1 MLLWWLLLACS
12 SEEAASPVDL
22 LSRVDPFIGTGG
34 AGFSQGSASPAASAP
49 GGMVKVGPDTSGES
63 SRMGFAHCSGYW
75 YEDAYAVAFSH
86 TRLHGTGVSEG
97 GAIGFSP
104 TTAPSVDWKVYRN
117 QVDKSSE
124 VASPGYY
131 SVDLPGVATVE
142 LAASTRAAHHRY
154 LFEGDEKW
162 LTLDLGH
169 TAADHDVLESWM
181 ELGTSEITGFVRMG
195 GPFSRGYGGQPT
207 WFVARF
213 STPWSEVGLW
223 EEEQVSLATVRVEG
237 RAVAATLRFDTDVE
251 VRVGISAVDLEGA
264 RANLEAEIPGWDFA
278 GVVARTEALWADALS
293 AFEVIGGTV
302 AEQRMFASALYHA
315 LLMPTNF
322 TDVDG
327 RYRGL
332 DQAVHRAEGWT
343 YYTDFSLWDTYRT
356 LHPLMILAFPEIA
369 SDHARSLA
377 DMGIRRGE
385 LPIWPQGI
393 GETYIMIGNAAEVVL
408 AETAGKGV
416 GGFDERRAFATAHAQ
431 ATLPGATG
439 AREDLS
445 ALLEHGFLPSDLAG
459 GSVAK
464 TLEYAID
471 DAALSMWAE
480 RLGYADLAESYAA
493 RARSYAHVFDA
504 ETGFMRPRRSDGT
517 FDSLEETEWSDAYV
531 EGNAWQYTFL
541 VPQDAMGLADLFGGP
556 EQLAEKLDEF
566 FAMSERWVPDYAP
579 APYYWH
585 GNEPDIHAAFLYGA
599 IGQPEQTEKWA
610 RWVRETHYTD
620 GPDGLAGN
628 DDGGTLSSWYVFAAL
643 GLYPLNGTLDY
654 VVSTPLFDSVRLR
667 TSATT
672 WLEVTGEGAGH
683 GVESVHLDGEEWT
696 SSVISH
702 DRLVGA
708 SRLHT
713 VRSR

>member
-1 MLLWWLLLACS
+1 MLVWWLLLACS
-12 SEEAASPVDL
+12 PEETPGAVDL

-63 SRMGFAHCSGYW
+63 SPLGIAHCSGYW
-75 YEDAYAVAFSH
+75 YEDPYAVAFSH
-86 TRLHGTGVSEG
+86 TRLHGTGASDG

-117 QVDKSSE
+117 LMDKSSE
-124 VASPGYY
+124 VASPGFY

-142 LAASTRAAHHRY
+142 LGASTRAAHHRY
-154 LFEGDEKW
+154 SFEGEERW

-181 ELGTSEITGFVRMG
+181 ELGASEITGFVRMAG
-195 GPFSRGYGGQPT
+195 SLSGGYGGQPT
-207 WFVARF
+207 WFVAQF
-213 STPWSEVGLW
+213 STPWTEAGLW
-223 EEEQVSLATVRVEG
+223 VEEEATEALVRVEG
-237 RAVAATLRFDTDVE
+237 RAVAATLSFEGDVE

-264 RANLEAEIPGWDFA
+264 RNNLEEEIPAWDFDQ
-278 GVVARTEALWADALS
+278 VVSRTEGRWAEALS
-293 AFEVIGGTV
+293 AFEVVGGTLP
-302 AEQRMFASALYHA
+302 EQRMFASALYHA

-332 DQAVHRAEGWT
+332 DQEVHTAKGWT

-385 LPIWPQGI
+385 LPVWPQGV
-393 GETYIMIGNAAEVVL
+393 GETYVMIGNAAEVVL
-408 AETAGKGV
+408 AESAGKGV
-416 GGFDERRAFATAHAQ
+416 TGFDERRAFATAHAQ

-439 AREDLS
+439 ARDDLT
-445 ALLEHGFLPSDLAG
+445 ALLEHGYVPSDLGG

-471 DAALSMWAE
+471 DASLSMWAE
-480 RLGYADLAESYAA
+480 RLGHEELAESYAVRA
-493 RARSYAHVFDA
+493 RAYAHVFDA

-517 FDSLEETEWSDAYV
+517 FDPLVETDWSDAYV

-541 VPQDAMGLADLFGGP
+541 VPHDAGGLADLFGGP
-556 EQLAEKLDEF
+556 DLLAEKLDAF
-566 FAMSERWVPDYAP
+566 FSLSERWVPDYAP

-585 GNEPDIHAAFLYGA
+585 GNEPDLHAAFLYGA
-599 IGQPEQTEKWA
+599 TGLPEQTGRWA

-654 VVSTPLFDSVRLR
+654 VVSAPLFDSVRLT
-667 TSATT
+667 TSENS
-672 WLEVTGEGAGH
+672 WLTITGEGEGSLSER
-683 GVESVHLDGEEWT
+683 VLLDGEEWT
-696 SSVISH
+696 VPVVSH
-702 DRLVGA
+702 DQLVHS

-713 VRSR
+713 VRSK